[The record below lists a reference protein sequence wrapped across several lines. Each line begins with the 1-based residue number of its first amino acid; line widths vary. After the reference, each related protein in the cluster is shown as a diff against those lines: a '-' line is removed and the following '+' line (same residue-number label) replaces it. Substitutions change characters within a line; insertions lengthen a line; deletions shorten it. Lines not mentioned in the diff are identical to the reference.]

1 MANSLRLPVRSVH
14 SRIHAE
20 KCDITTLGQQ
30 IKFPNGRTAQNRFL
44 KAALTER
51 ISSWDPKDLTKRGI
65 PSRSIIN
72 LYDKWG
78 HGRFGMIL
86 TGNVCVDPNNLESA
100 GNAVFCKENDSAEL
114 RKVCLEWSKVMRQD
128 GALAV
133 AQLSHAGRQ
142 TPETVNPHP
151 FSCSDVQL
159 MAKRRFMGF
168 GKPIA
173 LTEEQIKTEVVDRFV
188 YAAKFFMSPTTNK
201 RTDMYGG
208 SVRNRMRVIIEIFE
222 AIRREID
229 VSTGFLVGIKANS
242 VEFQEDGLGIDDA
255 KIMCGMME
263 ECGFDFVELSGGTIE
278 QLAFQHMRE
287 STRKREAFF
296 LDFAEKIRPVFK
308 RTVVYVTG
316 GWRTARAMVRAVM
329 DGTTHGIGLG
339 RPITAEPD
347 LPAKILRGEC
357 YSAADT
363 KLNQDDFGITST
375 ASNTQMG
382 QMGKR
387 PYVTYRC
394 IGISE
399 FTIFFSY
406 K

>member
-14 SRIHAE
+14 SRISAE
-20 KCDITTLGQQ
+20 KCDITSLGQQ

-78 HGRFGMIL
+78 HGKFGMIL

-159 MAKRRFMGF
+159 RAKRRFMGF

-208 SVRNRMRVIIEIFE
+208 SVKNRMRVIIEIFE

-242 VEFQEDGLGIDDA
+242 VEFQENGLCIDDA

-263 ECGFDFVELSGGTIE
+263 DCGLDFVELSGGTIE

-287 STRKREAFF
+287 STRNREAFF

-308 RTVVYVTG
+308 RTIVYVTG
-316 GWRTARAMVRAVM
+316 GWRTALAMVRAVM
-329 DGTTHGIGLG
+329 DGTTDGIGLG

-387 PYVTYRC
+387 PYVELERWVAYGC
-394 IGISE
+394 IGIS
-399 FTIFFSY
+399 S
-406 K
+406 